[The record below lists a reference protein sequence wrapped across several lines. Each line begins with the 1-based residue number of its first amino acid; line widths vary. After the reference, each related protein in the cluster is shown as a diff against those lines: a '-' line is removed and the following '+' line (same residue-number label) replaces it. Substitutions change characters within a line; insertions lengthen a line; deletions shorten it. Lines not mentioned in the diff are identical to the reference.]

1 LDNLPDCPG
10 GKADQINL
18 KGNKQVKTTNSFN
31 INFFLKKDKGSRG
44 NAPMYARIRVN
55 GKFTDISIA
64 RTVNIKAWD
73 QKDQKLTGND
83 QGAKDIRE
91 KMRQINNEINNA
103 YDFLRYGK
111 QIVTADN
118 IKAKV
123 EGVEEEQISLLWLI
137 NYHNTEIKTLLEP
150 GTMKNYYTTE
160 RYIKEFLSVKK
171 RRKDLY
177 LSQLDYK
184 FLIDFEIYLRHREP
198 EKGHRPCTNN
208 TVMKH
213 IERLRKIINI
223 AVKNDWIV
231 KDPFIRFER
240 HMIIKD
246 RGCLESEELETIKTL
261 DLQESTLQIIR
272 DIFVFCCYTGLSYAD
287 ISLFSDEHL
296 VTDIE
301 GEKWIEMVRKKT
313 ANFSGHKFFVLLLPD
328 ALSLIKKYRGDP
340 KAGFTNTI
348 FPVFSNQFVN
358 RCLKKIGKLAGISLL
373 LTFHIARHTFATTV
387 TLENGVPIESV
398 SEMLGHTTIR
408 TTQIYSKVKKRKVS
422 ADMKA
427 LKQKL
432 MKADDCKTLAKLN

>member
-1 LDNLPDCPG
+1 
-10 GKADQINL
+10 
-18 KGNKQVKTTNSFN
+18 VKTTNSFN

-64 RTVNIKAWD
+64 RTVNIKAWN
-73 QKDQKLTGND
+73 QKDQKLMGND
-83 QGAKDIRE
+83 QEAKDIRE
-91 KMRQINNEINNA
+91 KMRQIRNEVNNA
-103 YDFLRYGK
+103 YDFFRYGK
-111 QIVTADN
+111 QIITAEA
-118 IKAKV
+118 IKAKA
-123 EGVEEEQISLLWLI
+123 EGVEEEQVSLLWLI
-137 NYHNTEIKTLLEP
+137 NYHNTEIRKLLEP
-150 GTMKNYYTTE
+150 GTMKNYFTTE
-160 RYIKEFLSVKK
+160 RYVKEFLITKK
-171 RRKDLY
+171 KRKDLY

-184 FLIDFEIYLRHREP
+184 FIIDFEIYLRHREP
-198 EKGHRPCTNN
+198 EKGQRPCANN

-223 AVKNDWIV
+223 AVKNDWII

-246 RGCLESEELETIKTL
+246 RQCLEFEELETIKTL
-261 DLQESTLQIIR
+261 ELPEDTLQIIR

-287 ISLFSDEHL
+287 ICLFSDGHL

-301 GEKWIEMVRKKT
+301 GEKWLEMVRKKT
-313 ANFSGHKFFVLLLPD
+313 ANFSGHKFFVLLLPE
-328 ALSLIKKYRGDP
+328 AITLINKYKGNP

-348 FPVFSNQFVN
+348 FPVFSNQFIN
-358 RCLKKIGKLAGISLL
+358 RCLKKISKMAGLSLL

-432 MKADDCKTLAKLN
+432 MKVHDCEYSISQS